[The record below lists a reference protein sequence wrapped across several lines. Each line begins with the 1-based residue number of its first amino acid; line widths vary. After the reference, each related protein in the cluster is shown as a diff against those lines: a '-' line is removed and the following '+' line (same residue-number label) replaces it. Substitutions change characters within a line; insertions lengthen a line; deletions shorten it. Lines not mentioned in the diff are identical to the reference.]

1 MSTTVVVPELPKC
14 DFCDAMG
21 INKEARYDGKTIEGP
36 WANMC
41 NAHFSVYGMG
51 LGLGV
56 GQRLI
61 LPSEQK

>member
-21 INKEARYDGKTIEGP
+21 ISKEARYDGATTQGP
-36 WANMC
+36 WAYMC
-41 NAHFSVYGMG
+41 NAHYSVYGMG
-51 LGLGV
+51 LGTGV

-61 LPSEQK
+61 LESEK